1 MSQEDAVIESLVRNR
16 ADLGGDLCLDMGSG
30 IITGIRVGV
39 EGLGSL
45 LGLGRKSATDALV
58 FKNDKLDMAEDMS
71 AMGSLHVSTGLE
83 AARIL
88 RFESFSG
95 LKGRGPPIFSG
106 TSRTLMVV
114 VEATGVVGSESGW
127 FQMIC
132 LLSQIRKSR
141 DDAAIWRFPP
151 ATRTPL
157 SSSYALQGIATT
169 CDDIRKKINA
179 HLRAASITNIG
190 FVRQIAETFP
200 HPTDLAAR
208 LLTAFLGKKGPKN
221 GADSPIYYAA
231 YVYFEKLRIKNK
243 KAKSKKR
250 EEMEEIWDP
259 YGVERRKQPQSIILF
274 AGEKWHID
282 EYGQDHISGQ
292 DYIR

>member
-1 MSQEDAVIESLVRNR
+1 MHSKETRRVHSRVSSCSLTTFLACLADDFHFSASVRESVIDLNKSFCVLSQSSVFSSMSQEDAVIESLVRNR

-106 TSRTLMVV
+106 TCRTLMVV

-132 LLSQIRKSR
+132 LLSQIRKSH
-141 DDAAIWRFPP
+141 DDAALWRFPP

-169 CDDIRKKINA
+169 
-179 HLRAASITNIG
+179 RATSIC
-190 FVRQIAETFP
+190 
-200 HPTDLAAR
+200 
-208 LLTAFLGKKGPKN
+208 
-221 GADSPIYYAA
+221 
-231 YVYFEKLRIKNK
+231 
-243 KAKSKKR
+243 
-250 EEMEEIWDP
+250 
-259 YGVERRKQPQSIILF
+259 
-274 AGEKWHID
+274 
-282 EYGQDHISGQ
+282 
-292 DYIR
+292 